1 MAQDS
6 IISGLFGLT
15 PEMYQR
21 SQAEADQK
29 AAMQFAQLSPLQQ
42 ASAGFYSAGMGLGGG
57 IGTLLGAEDPQLRM
71 IAKQQEILSGIDQTD
86 PKSIA
91 EGAKRASEMG
101 IPRLAN
107 ALSDLYRKTLE
118 SGALVAQREATARKE
133 RIQQTPTSIQ
143 EAQYISALKQNL
155 EKFKALPEGTEG
167 RSGAIAGI
175 TAQLSALEKPEKI
188 PSFGAEAE
196 RVSRELYGKSFS
208 ELTQAQMKAVNAR
221 VEKKSTGEEIGEGI
235 AKGFERFGKALGYGL
250 KAEGTKEGEFS
261 AKNMDELGGAV
272 AAGVSSKRNLDTLN
286 SALKTAFTGTLSD
299 TKTSVV
305 KALDGIGLPV
315 GDDLKKAASSTELLN
330 AMSTR
335 YVFPLVKNFP
345 GSLAAKELDRLEKT
359 APTALQQPET
369 IARLVN
375 LLRTDISENEYTYNK
390 AKEYR
395 SQKKSLI
402 GFNQADQKI
411 EFQNKFNRLQT
422 LYDTVK
428 SRGGKGTLA
437 EGEEINSLKRE
448 LGVK

>member
-1 MAQDS
+1 
-6 IISGLFGLT
+6 
-15 PEMYQR
+15 
-21 SQAEADQK
+21 
-29 AAMQFAQLSPLQQ
+29 MQFARLSPLEQ
-42 ASAGFYSAGMGLGGG
+42 ASAGFYSAGMGLGRG
-57 IGTLLGAEDPQLRM
+57 IGTLLGAEDPQLQM

-118 SGALVAQREATARKE
+118 SGALVSQRVATATRE
-133 RIQQTPTSIQ
+133 RTQPIPEGIQKPLFIAS
-143 EAQYISALKQNL
+143 LKQNL
-155 EKFKALPEGTEG
+155 EKFKALPEETEG
-167 RSGAIAGI
+167 RSEAIASI
-175 TAQLSALEKPEKI
+175 QAQLKEFEKPEKL

-196 RVSRELYGKSFS
+196 RVARELYGKPFS
-208 ELTQAQMKAVNAR
+208 ELTQPQMKAVNAR

-272 AAGVSSKRNLDTLN
+272 AAGVSSKRNLDNLS
-286 SALKTAFTGTLSD
+286 SALKNSFTGTLAD
-299 TKTSVV
+299 TKTSFIKV
-305 KALDGIGLPV
+305 LDGLGLPV
-315 GDDLKKAASSTELLN
+315 SDDLKKAASNTELVN

-345 GSLAAKELDRLEKT
+345 GSLAAKELDRLITT
-359 APTALQQPET
+359 APNSLQQPET
-369 IARLVN
+369 IVNLVN
-375 LLRTDISENEYTYNK
+375 LLRKDISENEYTYNK

-402 GFNQADQKI
+402 GFNQADQRI
-411 EFQNKFNRLQT
+411 EFQNKLNRLQT

-428 SRGGKGTLA
+428 SRGGRGTQA